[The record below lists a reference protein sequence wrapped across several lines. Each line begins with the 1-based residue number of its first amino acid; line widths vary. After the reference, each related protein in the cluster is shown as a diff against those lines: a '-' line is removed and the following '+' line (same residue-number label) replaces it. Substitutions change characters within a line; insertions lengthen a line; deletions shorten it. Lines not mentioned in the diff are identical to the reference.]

1 MIFSSL
7 FVALAATTPLPLDEV
22 LRSLRH
28 HPALAAAEG
37 SVDVAE
43 AERYGALGS
52 FDLALRAEGGSAPLG
67 TWSKSG
73 GELGLEQAL
82 PVLGRPRF
90 GVSYRYGADF
100 PDWDGGRMTSEGGE
114 LRAAVAADLGRD
126 LLIDKERA
134 TLERT
139 VAGLEGARADLALAE
154 LALAEAAV
162 PAYWA
167 WVAAGHILAVERSLL
182 RAAEERQGALAQQV
196 ARGALAPIVLD
207 DNRRLVLSRQAGVV
221 DAQRVFDVA
230 ARKLGYYYRDEAGEM
245 LPPVAA
251 ALPPLGG
258 ADIEVPSARDGAAGV
273 ERRPELR
280 GLSALGRQLDVDRR
294 LADNDTWPKVT
305 AKLYAAQD
313 LGEEVD
319 IAAEKTSNKT
329 EVFAG
334 VGMSLPLQRREA
346 RGKAAAV
353 RAKQDVLEQKRRKTR
368 ELLLVAV
375 ENARIKLEAS
385 AQKVALAE
393 GALSAA
399 RRLEEA
405 ERRRFDQGQSDL
417 LAVNLREQT
426 TASEAR
432 KLVEAQTALAE
443 ARVLYRLAAGLSP
456 LP

>member
-1 MIFSSL
+1 
-7 FVALAATTPLPLDEV
+7 V
-22 LRSLRH
+22 
-28 HPALAAAEG
+28 G
-37 SVDVAE
+37 VAE

-67 TWSKSG
+67 TWSKTG
-73 GELGLEQAL
+73 GELGLEQSL
-82 PVLGRPRF
+82 PVFGRPRF

-134 TLERT
+134 AIERT
-139 VAGLEGARADLALAE
+139 AAGLDGARADLALAE

-167 WVAAGHILAVERSLL
+167 WVAAGHVLAIERSLL
-182 RAAEERQGALAQQV
+182 RAAEERQGALAAQV
-196 ARGALAPIVLD
+196 QRGALAPIVLD

-230 ARKLGYYYRDEAGEM
+230 ARKLGYYFRDEAGQM
-245 LPPVAA
+245 RLPTPDE
-251 ALPPLGG
+251 LPSLNSS
-258 ADIEVPSARDGAAGV
+258 DVEVPSPLDGATGV

-280 GLSALGRQLDVDRR
+280 GLMAIDRQLDVDRR
-294 LADNDTWPKVT
+294 VADNETWPKVT

-313 LGEEVD
+313 LGPEVQ
-319 IAAEKTSNKT
+319 IGPETTSNKT

-353 RAKQDVLEQKRRKTR
+353 RAKQEVLAQKRRKTR
-368 ELLLVAV
+368 ELLLVEV

-432 KLVEAQTALAE
+432 KLVEAETTLAE
-443 ARVLYRLAAGLSP
+443 ARVLYRLAAGLPP